1 MRLQESAPAAAG
13 DSLDVRYEDRLIGR
27 IRRRTEAVQDIE
39 FVYDEAWMSDP
50 NSFPV
55 STRMPLARRLHEPDI
70 VYPWFLNLLPEG
82 RALQTIGAILR
93 IPETD
98 VFALLEEMGED
109 LPGALEISRPLDER
123 RKRNPRYRKLTEA
136 ELAETI
142 RKLPD
147 RPFLVGEEGIHMSL
161 AGAQDKL
168 PVVQYPDG
176 AIGLALDGMPTTH
189 ILKPANKR
197 FHSAVENE
205 AFCLRLAAA
214 VKLPVAECSIGK
226 AEDVEFLLVKRYD
239 RPIKRG
245 RVRRIHQE
253 DFCQATGYIPHL
265 KYEWNPQT
273 KQSGPGV
280 KACLDVLTPTGNAA
294 ANKVRF
300 VDYVVFNVLT
310 GNVDAHAKNY
320 SLLLEA
326 GGAVTMAP
334 LYDVMNGE
342 IYEGV
347 TRNLAMKIAGKN
359 RGRYIGAR
367 HWDRFAEENALSAT
381 QVKRRVAALSQAV
394 LAALPGVV
402 AEMNAAKT
410 SPTYRQIEGYIA
422 STCRSMLANL
432 KNDLKDEPLEDDK
445 AAPGK
450 AAPGDQ
456 PPGFS

>member
-1 MRLQESAPAAAG
+1 MRIEENAPAVAG
-13 DSLDVRYEDRLIGR
+13 DSLDVRYEEKLVGR

-39 FVYDEAWMSDP
+39 FIYDEAWMSDP
-50 NSFPV
+50 NGFPV
-55 STRMPLARRLHEPDI
+55 SSRMPMARRLHEPDV
-70 VYPWFLNLLPEG
+70 VYTWFLNLLPEG
-82 RALQTIGAILR
+82 RTLQTIGAILR

-109 LPGALEISRPLDER
+109 LPGALEITRNVDETP
-123 RKRNPRYRKLTEA
+123 KRNPRYRKLTEA
-136 ELAETI
+136 ELAETL
-142 RKLPD
+142 RRLPE
-147 RPFLVGEEGIHMSL
+147 RPFLVGEKGIHMSL

-226 AEDVEFLLVKRYD
+226 AQDIEYLLVKRYD
-239 RPIKRG
+239 RPVRNG

-253 DFCQATGYIPHL
+253 DFCQATGFIPHL

-273 KQSGPGV
+273 KQAGPGL

-294 ANKVRF
+294 VNKLRF
-300 VDYVVFNVLT
+300 LDYMVFNVLC

-347 TRNLAMKIAGKN
+347 TRNLAMKIAGKK

-394 LAALPGVV
+394 LHALPGVV
-402 AEMNAAKT
+402 IEMNAAKK
-410 SPTYRQIEGYIA
+410 SPTYQQIEGYIA
-422 STCRSMLANL
+422 STCRSMLSNL
-432 KNDLKDEPLEDDK
+432 KNDVDDEPAEDK
-445 AAPGK
+445 KTAPAQAPGL
-450 AAPGDQ
+450 
-456 PPGFS
+456 S

>member
-1 MRLQESAPAAAG
+1 MRIQESAPAMAG
-13 DSLDVRYEDRLIGR
+13 DSLDVRYQGKPVGR

-39 FVYDEAWMSDP
+39 FVYDETWMSDP
-50 NSFPV
+50 NGFPV
-55 STRMPLARRLHEPDI
+55 STRMPLARRQHEPDV
-70 VYPWFLNLLPEG
+70 VYTWFLNLLPEG
-82 RALQTIGAILR
+82 RTLQTIGAILR

-109 LPGALEISRPLDER
+109 LPGALEISRPADER
-123 RKRNPRYRKLTEA
+123 PKRKPRYRKLTEA

-142 RKLPD
+142 RRLPE

-205 AFCLRLAAA
+205 AFCLHLAAA

-226 AEDVEFLLVKRYD
+226 TEDIEYLLVKRYD
-239 RPIKRG
+239 RSVRSG
-245 RVRRIHQE
+245 QVRRIHQE

-273 KQSGPGV
+273 KQHGPGL

-300 VDYVVFNVLT
+300 LDYMVFNVLT

-342 IYEGV
+342 IYDGV
-347 TRNLAMKIAGKN
+347 TTNLAMKIAGKN
-359 RGRYIGAR
+359 RAHYIGAR
-367 HWDRFAEENALSAT
+367 QWDRFAEENALSAT

-394 LAALPGVV
+394 LDALPGVL
-402 AEMNAAKT
+402 AEMNAAKK
-410 SPTYRQIEGYIA
+410 SATYQQIAGYVA
-422 STCRSMLANL
+422 STCRSMLSNL
-432 KNDLKDEPLEDDK
+432 RKDVEDEPEEDEK
-445 AAPGK
+445 RAP
-450 AAPGDQ
+450 ARA
-456 PPGFS
+456 PGFS

>member
-1 MRLQESAPAAAG
+1 MRMQENAPAVAG
-13 DSLDVRYEDRLIGR
+13 DSLEVRYEDKLVGR

-39 FVYDEAWMSDP
+39 FVYDEVWMSDP
-50 NSFPV
+50 VSFPV
-55 STRMPLARRLHEPDI
+55 STRMPLARHVHDPDV
-70 VYPWFLNLLPEG
+70 VYTWFLNLLPEG
-82 RALQTIGAILR
+82 RTLQTIGAILR
-93 IPETD
+93 IAETD
-98 VFALLEEMGED
+98 VFALLEEMGQD
-109 LPGALEISRPLDER
+109 LPGALEISRSADER
-123 RKRNPRYRKLTEA
+123 PQRNPRYRKLTEA
-136 ELAETI
+136 ELAETL
-142 RKLPD
+142 RRLPE
-147 RPFLVGEEGIHMSL
+147 RPFLVGDEGIHMSL

-168 PVVQYPDG
+168 PVAQYPDG

-214 VKLPVAECSIGK
+214 VKLPVAGYSIGK
-226 AEDVEFLLVKRYD
+226 AEDIEYLLVKRYD
-239 RPIKRG
+239 RQVRSG

-273 KQSGPGV
+273 KQPGPGL

-300 VDYVVFNVLT
+300 VDYMVFNVLA

-320 SLLLEA
+320 SLLIEQ

-367 HWDRFAEENALSAT
+367 HWDRFAKENALSAT

-394 LAALPGVV
+394 LEALPGVAV
-402 AEMNAAKT
+402 EMNAAKK
-410 SPTYRQIEGYIA
+410 SPAYQQIEGYIA
-422 STCRSMLANL
+422 STCRSMLSNL
-432 KNDLKDEPLEDDK
+432 KNDPKDEPENDEK
-445 AAPGK
+445 GAQA
-450 AAPGDQ
+450 
-456 PPGFS
+456 PGFS

>member
-1 MRLQESAPAAAG
+1 MRIQEKSPPVAG
-13 DSLDVRYEDRLIGR
+13 DSLEVRYEDKLVGR
-27 IRRRTEAVQDIE
+27 IRRRTEAVHDIE
-39 FVYDEAWMSDP
+39 FVYDEAWMSNP
-50 NSFPV
+50 NGFPV
-55 STRMPLARRLHEPDI
+55 STRMPLGRRMHEPDV
-70 VYPWFLNLLPEG
+70 VYTWFQNLLPEG
-82 RALQTIGAILR
+82 RTLQTIGAILR

-109 LPGALEISRPLDER
+109 LPGALAISRPLEER
-123 RKRNPRYRKLTEA
+123 PKRNPRYRKLTEA

-142 RKLPD
+142 RRLPE

-161 AGAQDKL
+161 AGAEDKL

-226 AEDVEFLLVKRYD
+226 AEDVEYLLVKRYD
-239 RPIKRG
+239 RPVRSG

-273 KQSGPGV
+273 KQPGPGLM
-280 KACLDVLTPTGNAA
+280 ACLDVLTSTGNAA
-294 ANKVRF
+294 ANKIRF
-300 VDYVVFNVLT
+300 IDYMVFNVLC

-326 GGAVTMAP
+326 SGAVTMAP

-347 TRNLAMKIAGKN
+347 TRNLAMKVAGRN
-359 RGRYIGAR
+359 RGRYISAR

-381 QVKRRVAALSQAV
+381 QVKRRVASLSQAV
-394 LAALPGVV
+394 LDTLPRVV
-402 AEMNAAKT
+402 AEMNAVKK
-410 SPTYRQIEGYIA
+410 SPTYQQIEGYVA
-422 STCRSMLANL
+422 STCRSMLSNL
-432 KNDLKDEPLEDDK
+432 KYDVEDEPEEDEK
-445 AAPGK
+445 AAP
-450 AAPGDQ
+450 AARA
-456 PPGFS
+456 PGFS